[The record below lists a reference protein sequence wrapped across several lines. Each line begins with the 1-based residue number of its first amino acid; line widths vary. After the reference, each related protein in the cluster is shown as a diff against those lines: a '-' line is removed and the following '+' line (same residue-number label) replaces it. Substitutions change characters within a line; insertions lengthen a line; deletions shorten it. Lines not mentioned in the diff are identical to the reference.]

1 MQYKVI
7 KSRRRTLSLEVAGD
21 SVVVRAP
28 VLVPNF
34 VIERFVR
41 DKSKWIEKHLRKI
54 NSVSALPKD
63 KIMIGGKVV
72 DLAFDPSIK
81 VSKLEG
87 QKLTIASTLDA
98 PRHKEVKIKQYLQHR
113 TQAEIDFYLSK
124 YADQFGQNFKY
135 KVRAYKSKWGSC
147 SPSNEL
153 TFNLKLA
160 MVDDAVVEY
169 VVVHELCHTKV
180 RDHSKNFWEQVLKFI
195 PDYKKRRKWLRDNH
209 HYLEYE
215 NR

>member
-41 DKSKWIEKHLRKI
+41 DKSRWIEKHLRKI
-54 NSVSALPKD
+54 DSDSALPKD
-63 KIMIGGKVV
+63 KIMIGGKIV
-72 DLAFDPSIK
+72 DLVFDPSIK
-81 VSKLEG
+81 VSKLEE
-87 QKLTIASTLDA
+87 QKLIITSTLDA
-98 PRHKEVKIKQYLQHR
+98 PRYREVKIRQYLQHL
-113 TQAEIDFYLSK
+113 TQAKVDLYISK
-124 YADQFGQNFKY
+124 YADQFGNNFKY
-135 KVRAYKSKWGSC
+135 KVRAYKSRWGSC
-147 SPSNEL
+147 SPRNEL

-160 MVDDAVVEY
+160 MVADEVVEY
-169 VVVHELCHTKV
+169 VVVHELCHTRV

-195 PDYKKRRKWLRDNH
+195 PDYKNRRKWLRDNH